1 MFPSLLSIIHTLSIL
16 LSLHQAF
23 AVNRLNVLDSSSVDV
38 DRVGDKPSST
48 NSEILVPSIDFTHA
62 KWFNADDALEN
73 LRLSQ
78 TRISA
83 LLRTSMEPSNTES
96 GESQRVV
103 DADNEKLRDDIRRV
117 HQLAGEIASENKRI
131 QALPILRSS
140 SSVYDD
146 LDGYSFLQV
155 ADNSTTIQDWSYCA
169 CGSGPNGTLVF
180 PDRLWPDPQFLGTVP
195 PSTVNLTTSS
205 PTSMIQI
212 RLNGRRLALKQLPEC
227 NCTNPWE
234 AFDNTS
240 NMCKFINSVT
250 VCLIHVSPKPSSETS
265 QEISAQAQTLLDAI
279 DKAIAPPSFMEIW
292 SPFRFQL

>member
-1 MFPSLLSIIHTLSIL
+1 MHTLSIL
-16 LSLHQAF
+16 LSLDKAL
-23 AVNRLNVLDSSSVDV
+23 AVSILDGLDLSSVEV
-38 DRVGDKPSST
+38 DRGVDKPSST
-48 NSEILVPSIDFTHA
+48 NSEILVPSNDFTHA
-62 KWFNADDALEN
+62 KWFNADDALEK
-73 LRLSQ
+73 LQLSQ
-78 TRISA
+78 TRLSA
-83 LLRTSMEPSNTES
+83 LLRTSMDPSNTDS
-96 GESQRVV
+96 GESQRAV
-103 DADNEKLRDDIRRV
+103 DADNEKLGDDIRRI

-131 QALPILRSS
+131 QALPIFRSS
-140 SSVYDD
+140 PSVYDD
-146 LDGYSFLQV
+146 FDGYSFLQV

-169 CGSGPNGTLVF
+169 CGSGPDGTLVF
-180 PDRLWPDPQFLGTVP
+180 QDRLWPDPQFLGTVSP
-195 PSTVNLTTSS
+195 PTVNLTASS

-212 RLNGRRLALKQLPEC
+212 HLNGRRLALKQLPEC

-240 NMCKFINSVT
+240 NMCKLINSVT